1 MTIYIHTLMNFLNLY
16 FRLVL
21 VLATLTNQKISNGP
35 NILNIKT
42 STNRSNRFTS
52 RKKKV
57 PQRMANKVW
66 KYLKQLS
73 INLIARIMNFS
84 EVGWPQGLLALEFC
98 LLAYIN
104 YILKTSLK
112 IRSSQSSNI
121 PEFPMIN
128 QKSKIIRNK
137 CGRDILLY
145 VNYRSTLDLIIW
157 IFRDIWQKN
166 M

>member
-1 MTIYIHTLMNFLNLY
+1 MNFLNLY

-84 EVGWPQGLLALEFC
+84 EVG
-98 LLAYIN
+98 
-104 YILKTSLK
+104 
-112 IRSSQSSNI
+112 
-121 PEFPMIN
+121 
-128 QKSKIIRNK
+128 
-137 CGRDILLY
+137 
-145 VNYRSTLDLIIW
+145 
-157 IFRDIWQKN
+157 
-166 M
+166 

>member
-1 MTIYIHTLMNFLNLY
+1 
-16 FRLVL
+16 
-21 VLATLTNQKISNGP
+21 
-35 NILNIKT
+35 
-42 STNRSNRFTS
+42 
-52 RKKKV
+52 
-57 PQRMANKVW
+57 MANEVW

-104 YILKTSLK
+104 YIFKASLK

-128 QKSKIIRNK
+128 QKSKIVRDK

-145 VNYRSTLDLIIW
+145 NVNYRSTLDLVIW
-157 IFRDIWQKN
+157 IFRDLWQKN
-166 M
+166 METLTKIKTCYYYYKNILFTLVFFPLVCLYFPHTKSIWCKLESP